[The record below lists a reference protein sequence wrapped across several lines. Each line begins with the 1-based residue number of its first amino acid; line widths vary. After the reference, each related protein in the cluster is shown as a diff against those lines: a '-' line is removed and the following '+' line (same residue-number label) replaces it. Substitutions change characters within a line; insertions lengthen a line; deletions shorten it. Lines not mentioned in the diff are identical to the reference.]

1 MLKLKQGVLMRNR
14 FDLMKYNQTIKN
26 IMLLTVDQLSFRRSF
41 YSKVKERCAF
51 VSFTDPFGDLSGNR
65 IDYNRIDDSPF
76 AGTVNCYFRSTEIE
90 KYGGNIC
97 VGIGR
102 KYLNDS
108 LLKALYDK
116 RHTKLTS
123 RQFVISTN
131 TKSLSAAVSWACKI
145 LQTIAANK

>member
-1 MLKLKQGVLMRNR
+1 MS
-14 FDLMKYNQTIKN
+14 
-26 IMLLTVDQLSFRRSF
+26 LTAEQLSFRRSF
-41 YSKVKERCAF
+41 YSQVKEKGAF
-51 VSFTDPFGDLSGNR
+51 VSFTDVTGDLSGNR
-65 IDYNRIDDSPF
+65 IDYNRIYDSPF

-97 VGIGR
+97 VAIRR
-102 KYLNDS
+102 KYMNDN

-116 RHTKLTS
+116 RHTKLTA

-131 TKSLSAAVSWACKI
+131 NTSLPAAVNWAVNV

>member
-1 MLKLKQGVLMRNR
+1 MS
-14 FDLMKYNQTIKN
+14 
-26 IMLLTVDQLSFRRSF
+26 LTAEQLSFRRSF
-41 YSKVKERCAF
+41 YSQVKERCAF
-51 VSFTDPFGDLSGNR
+51 VSFTDPVGDLSGNR
-65 IDYNRIDDSPF
+65 IDYTRIDDSQF

-97 VGIGR
+97 VAIR
-102 KYLNDS
+102 RRYMNDR
-108 LLKALYDK
+108 LLKTLYNK

-131 TKSLSAAVSWACKI
+131 TKSLPAAVNWACNI